1 MTAEADHH
9 EVALDLWL
17 QAEPSPAEVEQELRD
32 RGGYDYPVPADDRG

>member
-1 MTAEADHH
+1 MTVEADRH

-17 QAEPSPAEVEQELRD
+17 QAEPNPAELEQEVRD